1 MIIFIRHAPSESNKL
16 RDQGLDGSQL
26 RDPGLS
32 TEGKVVVEA
41 YGPTLRKRLEAE
53 GVNLDTAVYASSPL
67 KRAKQTLA
75 ALFPGKH
82 GIILSLFGENGRI
95 PENTPAGETY
105 QKPDIDRIL
114 DHLAALTVL
123 HNNKDIIVVG
133 HGSFLTSTVWPTF
146 SKKPHEKFKN
156 LDAFI
161 VKDTKV
167 KDLPIRMVLRNRKTR
182 TKRSKNRKTRK
193 MRRRTNQ
200 RGGFPLAMYQS
211 GAQFSGTSP
220 TMTGRDLVTSTDVMV
235 RSGLGRF

>member
-1 MIIFIRHAPSESNKL
+1 MLIFIRHAPSESNL
-16 RDQGLDGSQL
+16 MRDQGLDGSQL

-32 TEGKVVVEA
+32 REGEVAVEA
-41 YGPTLRKRLEAE
+41 YGPALRKRLKAE
-53 GVNLDTAVYASSPL
+53 GVNLDTAVYASSSL
-67 KRAKQTLA
+67 RRARQTVA

-82 GIILSLFGENGRI
+82 SMILSFFGENGNI
-95 PENTPAGETY
+95 PENTPAGEKY
-105 QKPDIDRIL
+105 MKPDMNRIL
-114 DHLAALTVL
+114 DHLAALTIL

-133 HGSFLTSTVWPTF
+133 HGSFLTSTVWPAF
-146 SKKPHEKFKN
+146 SKKPHEKFRN

-167 KDLPIRMVLRNRKTR
+167 KDLPIRMVLRKTR
-182 TKRSKNRKTRK
+182 SKSRKARKSRSQ
-193 MRRRTNQ
+193 RRTRMNQ

-211 GAQFSGTSP
+211 GAQLDGTSP